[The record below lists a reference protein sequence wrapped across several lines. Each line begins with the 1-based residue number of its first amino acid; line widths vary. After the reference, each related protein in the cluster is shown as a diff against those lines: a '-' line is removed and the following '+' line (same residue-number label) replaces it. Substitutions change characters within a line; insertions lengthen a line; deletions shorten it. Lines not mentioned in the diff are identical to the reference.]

1 MVQADLDALIRR
13 YVKNNADVSALRGDV
28 LTEQQFHRIYFYVTL
43 DQIGSVNEPDKI
55 CRWMANDGMKYNIN
69 GKAIQ
74 KICDSYRISD
84 EWKEQWKEHF
94 KGLRKALRTRK

>member
-1 MVQADLDALIRR
+1 MRMTKEMVQADLDALIRR

-55 CRWMANDGMKYNIN
+55 CRWTG
-69 GKAIQ
+69 G
-74 KICDSYRISD
+74 
-84 EWKEQWKEHF
+84 W
-94 KGLRKALRTRK
+94 RTME